1 MTDDRTSHGRTPA
14 TMTQTPTSAIART
27 VTAAILALGLSA
39 LAAADSI
46 VLRSSVRLAQGSTAV
61 RLRDVAY
68 LEGDAALALGDTQL
82 ADLGTNATLEIS
94 LDEVRAKLNAAAT
107 KANLID
113 FSGKSVL
120 VRSARAGRPVAMR
133 ALALDA
139 PTAPTGDPAAGPK
152 GATETSAL
160 ARVEFYADEAK
171 DIRTPRGLIAEM
183 VSNVHASTNAR
194 VRLVVT
200 GVDAAFLDQVSA
212 TRRFE
217 VVPITALGADR
228 VRMRIIARDGDV
240 VVGRKELIV
249 TPTLEASVATATGAI
264 RRGDA
269 IGDAVD
275 VHTEFVSPS
284 EFRKL
289 PPSTALE
296 SVVTTDRLKKG
307 ERVTDDKIRQAI
319 EIRKNDKVVIR
330 RELGTIAIELTAIAE
345 EDGAVGQTIR
355 FRAIDRKDRRDRRTF
370 MAEVCGPG
378 QAVIRDGAPDAAPD
392 TTRTIAKEDA

>member
-1 MTDDRTSHGRTPA
+1 MPLDPLVDGEGG
-14 TMTQTPTSAIART
+14 Q
-27 VTAAILALGLSA
+27 AA
-39 LAAADSI
+39 
-46 VLRSSVRLAQGSTAV
+46 LRV
-61 RLRDVAY
+61 
-68 LEGDAALALGDTQL
+68 ALALVRT
-82 ADLGTNATLEIS
+82 ARFH
-94 LDEVRAKLNAAAT
+94 LD
-107 KANLID
+107 D
-113 FSGKSVL
+113 GK
-120 VRSARAGRPVAMR
+120 
-133 ALALDA
+133 
-139 PTAPTGDPAAGPK
+139 
-152 GATETSAL
+152 L
-160 ARVEFYADEAK
+160 AR
-171 DIRTPRGLIAEM
+171 G
-183 VSNVHASTNAR
+183 
-194 VRLVVT
+194 LVVT

-217 VVPITALGADR
+217 VVPITALSADR

-319 EIRKNDKVVIR
+319 EIKKNDKVVIR